1 MISEKRKKEL
11 IDLWDNE
18 VDIYMK
24 DLDIDELN
32 FMLGRSYDFFK
43 EEMEQLM
50 LGNVAGTKIV
60 DEFSYDFSDR
70 WDINQT
76 TILKVGK
83 ILWKFDW
90 HFEGFEGVFEN
101 TWYDN
106 APKQVF
112 HYNGKYMTSD
122 EIINYEDS
130 KSSSIEDRR
139 SVFGRRLKKLRK
151 SHKYSFAALA
161 EELLRKYGKSIA
173 ISTLSGC
180 ENGKN
185 YTTVENVIMF
195 ADFYNVS
202 AGYILGDGED
212 SDVSDKD

>member
-1 MISEKRKKEL
+1 MISEKRKNEL
-11 IDLWDNE
+11 IVLWDGE
-18 VDIYMK
+18 IDIHM
-24 DLDIDELN
+24 DSLNIDELN
-32 FMLGRSYDFFK
+32 FLLGR
-43 EEMEQLM
+43 
-50 LGNVAGTKIV
+50 A
-60 DEFSYDFSDR
+60 YDFSNSEMFQLMNGNVEGTEIVKEFYYEFSER
-70 WDINQT
+70 WDINRT

-90 HFEGFEGVFEN
+90 HFEGFEEVPEH

-106 APKQVF
+106 APEQVF
-112 HYNGKYMTSD
+112 YYQGKYMTSD
-122 EIINYEDS
+122 EIIKYEDS

-202 AGYILGDGED
+202 AGYILGDGDD